1 MPHSTGDW
9 GWDKG
14 QQWHWEH
21 SHPLCTEGGWGNGP
35 HWPPHSRSA
44 LQDAEGQKGRQ
55 SISSQESLR
64 EESPPSPVTTDRKPR
79 AWARTTTTSTYP
91 LSLIPTLSPLWL
103 PSAQSSSF
111 FFSCS
116 SFLVLLTVSSFPT
129 CLPHRLLYG
138 TVYSPVTHFQRW
150 LSIIILK
157 HRFPSWALKLVTLWL
172 SQLSTHHLPNS

>member
-35 HWPPHSRSA
+35 HIPEVHYKMLRDKRVGSPSAARKAWERSP
-44 LQDAEGQKGRQ
+44 
-55 SISSQESLR
+55 
-64 EESPPSPVTTDRKPR
+64 PPSPVTTDRKPR

-129 CLPHRLLYG
+129 CLPHRLLYC